1 MAAHT
6 ISALAIPPCCRTTDD
21 YPFRHSLN
29 LHPYNLVVSSLIGRN
44 LSLRTT
50 NARRGVLKHR
60 RPAVAAVSLSLPT
73 EKPERASSE
82 KLSKWSARAIRSFA
96 LGEVEAYKLKYPKKG
111 TECLLM
117 GILAEGNST
126 ASKYLRSN
134 GITYFKVREETI
146 YLLGK
151 SVEGY
156 ESPWEPPLTEPA
168 QRAIDWAVDE
178 KLKSDVHATTVPY
191 GSHRYPNRSY
201 EARYLKS
208 CGESGEITPTHLLL
222 GIWSEKDCA
231 GHKILEALGFDD
243 EKAKELAK
251 SMNVD

>member
-6 ISALAIPPCCRTTDD
+6 ISALAIPPCCRKTDD

-82 KLSKWSARAIRSFA
+82 KLPKWSARAIRAFA

-126 ASKYLRSN
+126 AAKYLRSN
-134 GITYFKVREETI
+134 GITYYKVREETI

-156 ESPWEPPLTEPA
+156 ESPWEPPLTDPA
-168 QRAIDWAVDE
+168 QRAIDWAIDG
-178 KLKSDVHATTVPY
+178 KLKSDEV
-191 GSHRYPNRSY
+191 
-201 EARYLKS
+201 ARK
-208 CGESGEITPTHLLL
+208 
-222 GIWSEKDCA
+222 SEKFVENLK
-231 GHKILEALGFDD
+231 GGG
-243 EKAKELAK
+243 
-251 SMNVD
+251 

>member
-6 ISALAIPPCCRTTDD
+6 ISALAIPPCCRKTDD

-82 KLSKWSARAIRSFA
+82 KLPKWSARAIRAFA

-126 ASKYLRSN
+126 AAKYLRSN
-134 GITYFKVREETI
+134 GITYYKVREETI

-156 ESPWEPPLTEPA
+156 ESPWEPPLTDPA
-168 QRAIDWAVDE
+168 QRAIDWAIDG
-178 KLKSDVHATTVPY
+178 KLKS
-191 GSHRYPNRSY
+191 
-201 EARYLKS
+201 
-208 CGESGEITPTHLLL
+208 GESGEITSTHLLL

-231 GHKILEALGFDD
+231 GHKILEALGFDN

-251 SMNVD
+251 SMNVDKS